1 MSDADRPITILIIED
16 KRELR
21 EVLRR
26 SLSDSGYAVLTA
38 ADGDEGFTA
47 AVEHRPG
54 LIILDVGLPTR
65 TGYELARDLRARE
78 VHAPILMLTA
88 HATVADRLEGF
99 ESGADDYL
107 PKPFNYDELLAR
119 VRALLRRSQGGAPLL
134 RVGDLACDP
143 VAHQITRNGTPLS
156 LTRREYAVLE
166 YLMRRAGS
174 PVSRDE
180 LSRAVWSAPF
190 DPENN
195 VIDVYVSYLRS
206 KLQST
211 GGPELLHT
219 VRRVGYI
226 LSDRPPPSGRGGSRR
241 DEEYGEDESS
251 GEPAGDG

>member
-1 MSDADRPITILIIED
+1 MPEPDRPVTILIIED

-26 SLSDSGYAVLTA
+26 SLSDSGFAVLTA

-47 AVEHRPG
+47 AVDHRPG

-65 TGYELARDLRARE
+65 TGFEVARDLRARE

-107 PKPFNYDELLAR
+107 SKPFNYDELLAR

-143 VAHQITRNGTPLS
+143 VAHQITRDGTPLS

-166 YLMRRAGS
+166 YLMRRAGT

-180 LSRAVWSAPF
+180 ISRAVWSAPF

-195 VIDVYVSYLRS
+195 VIDVYISYLRS
-206 KLQST
+206 KLQTT

-219 VRRVGYI
+219 VRRVGYV
-226 LSDRPPPSGRGGSRR
+226 LTDRPPGSGRSGARRIDWDGG
-241 DEEYGEDESS
+241 DDDDG
-251 GEPAGDG
+251 PAGDG